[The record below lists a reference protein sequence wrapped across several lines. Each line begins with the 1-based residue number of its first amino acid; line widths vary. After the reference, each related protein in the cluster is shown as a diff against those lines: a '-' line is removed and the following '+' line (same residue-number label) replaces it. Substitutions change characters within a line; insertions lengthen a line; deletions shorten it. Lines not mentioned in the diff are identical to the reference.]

1 MLAYCF
7 CIFSVAHL
15 ASTETDKELKTNIL
29 EQVITFYCKSRN
41 MVYGEDSGIPELL
54 GPLLA
59 LGFNKADLFNCLYV
73 LLAKHIPRY

>member
-1 MLAYCF
+1 
-7 CIFSVAHL
+7 
-15 ASTETDKELKTNIL
+15 
-29 EQVITFYCKSRN
+29 